1 MRPKKQRR
9 IRYNHNYYYFKP
21 RGVPLRTIDE
31 VILALDEVEA
41 IRLVGVK
48 KMHQK
53 KAAQKMNV
61 SQSTFQRILK
71 QAHQKIA
78 TALLEGKAIRIEKE
92 G

>member
-9 IRYNHNYYYFKP
+9 IRYSHNYYYFKP
-21 RGVPLRTIDE
+21 RGVPLRTINE
-31 VILALDEVEA
+31 VVLAIDEVEA
-41 IRLVGVK
+41 IRLAEVE

-53 KAAQKMNV
+53 KAAQKMNI

-78 TALLEGKAIRIEKE
+78 TALLEGKAIKIEKN